1 MLKIQQQNTGKFD
14 FYRPVTSTKHATYVF
29 QSLNILIYK
38 SGTSIAVI
46 WEIYHFHFSKKA
58 KKFLGKTVPKRKD
71 QDPQLIVYLLCSTG
85 SYTHRCMPV
94 TPFQK
99 AVACGRTVF
108 GTAKQQLLLFQQYKH
123 NIVPWLGLTLYENIQ
138 SLSLTNTLQCLGVP
152 ESGKAQ
158 IGYFKGN
165 IISLCGFVSYRSVL

>member
-1 MLKIQQQNTGKFD
+1 MLKIQQQNTGKLFD

-38 SGTSIAVI
+38 SGMSIAVI
-46 WEIYHFHFSKKA
+46 REIYHFHLSKKA
-58 KKFLGKTVPKRKD
+58 KKFLGKTVFPKGR
-71 QDPQLIVYLLCSTG
+71 IRIHNWILCTTG

-108 GTAKQQLLLFQQYKH
+108 GTAKQHLLLFQQQKH

-165 IISLCGFVSYRSVL
+165 VISHCGFVSYRSVL